1 MKNVSKGL
9 TLYLSILVPLG
20 GFIMLL
26 PTSSYAMSFS
36 KIVEIDLM
44 ILEKTVNAI
53 ESTCVPQTDIRET
66 FICQSE
72 MYDVVSRL
80 SKSELQRQYGR
91 NMKHLE
97 EQRVL
102 LISMLREKKISSK
115 TYDEKMKEVGST
127 KSREMRD
134 FYQKYDQKIEEYK
147 QQIANRVSELNALSN
162 FLNAQRNTSYID
174 TSRFY
179 SVPVIQ
185 NNMPQT
191 QNYFINGRSISCTTI
206 GNVTSCI

>member
-1 MKNVSKGL
+1 MKKL
-9 TLYLSILVPLG
+9 LFWLV
-20 GFIMLL
+20 FL

-36 KIVEIDLM
+36 DIVGIDLM
-44 ILEKTVNAI
+44 ILEKTTDYI
-53 ESTCVPQTDIRET
+53 ESDCSPQTDLRES
-66 FICQSE
+66 FVCNSD
-72 MYDVVSRL
+72 MYGGIARL

-97 EQRVL
+97 DQKIL
-102 LISMLREKKISSK
+102 LITMLREKKISSK
-115 TYDEKMKEVGST
+115 TYDEKMKEVSSI

-134 FYQKYDQKIEEYK
+134 FFKRYDQKIEEYK

-179 SVPVIQ
+179 SVPVIK
-185 NNMPQT
+185 NNAPQT

>member
-1 MKNVSKGL
+1 MGV
-9 TLYLSILVPLG
+9 
-20 GFIMLL
+20 FIMFQ
-26 PTSSYAMSFS
+26 PTSSYALSFS

-53 ESTCVPQTDIRET
+53 ESTCNPQTDIRET
-66 FICQSE
+66 FICASE

-102 LISMLREKKISSK
+102 LISMLREKRISSK
-115 TYDEKMKEVGST
+115 TYNEKMKEVGSIV
-127 KSREMRD
+127 SREKRD
-134 FYQKYDQKIEEYK
+134 FYQKYNQKIEEYK
-147 QQIANRVSELNALSN
+147 QQIANRVSELNELSN

-179 SVPVIQ
+179 SVPVIP
-185 NNMPQT
+185 NSMPQT

-206 GNVTSCI
+206 GTTTSCI